1 MKKHKGKNIK
11 KIAMVSFGMFALVL
25 LSTLPNLIKAADTNK
40 FGTKTALRSSI
51 GGIISLAN
59 ADDETFK
66 TSNGTV
72 LKSTEGEEFV
82 YRFATTSTNKKISV
96 FAIGPAINEKIYKAN
111 NQYKEADID
120 DEALNACVGA
130 IINQY
135 YASSGN
141 KVGESLYNK
150 NDTNANRQYYLAQ
163 KALNAAFDAKTLK
176 AYVED
181 YNEQHK
187 DGAAKADVKLDN
199 LKYNNKE
206 ITGSDTYM
214 WECVSAYIKADPN
227 GVRLHQIYDKFGDK
241 SEEVVTK
248 GVVSELYKT
257 TTEDFIKVDMS
268 AEYGSGLGNSNGKN
282 YLAAQEF
289 NSGSLFGYVL
299 KKDNKDTKYKY
310 AYISR
315 ATADDGSKRYN
326 DFQAGVCY
334 YEDAKSS
341 GCDKVF
347 TDQGYSNYEPLEPGA
362 EYEMDITLGGEI
374 NTYRTVKYKS
384 INDDNFLIGINTWL
398 NTEEDKVVFRT
409 TFTVPEE
416 DDSGDDDTTKDGI
429 IHVKF
434 IDENGED
441 LNISGAG
448 GIKIKYELI
457 STGKVDKAET
467 SRSQV
472 SLNYLTIGT
481 YEVTITDV
489 PDGYK
494 IPSSQTVK
502 LTTSAKEKTITFT
515 IKKSTSTT
523 DDGLI
528 KITYYVG
535 NKGIADGEFKAID
548 ISTNETAGSCVT
560 DSNGYCEIADLPIG
574 TYKVTADSQLDGY
587 TTAKTSVGKTY
598 VTLYIAANSKQ
609 QTATFYSDKVDQ
621 SKGTITVDYS
631 VTSDEKIAGGVFY
644 LYKNGVNTD
653 ECITNSLG
661 ECKFSNL
668 EYGQY
673 KVVLHE
679 IPENYK
685 ETSQEKTVSISQD
698 EPNIT
703 VQFKSSLKETL
714 VKFNVVNANK
724 KTEHIKGVKLVV
736 KDSSGQPVWTLTSEG
751 KEMVI
756 SDIKEPGTYTVEIE
770 EVPDGYV
777 KGDKPFTLKV
787 VEYQEN
793 EVTITVTPTTK
804 VPDTF
809 ANASKIFIAAGL
821 IGIIAGTYLV
831 YTNAKKREEV

>member
-11 KIAMVSFGMFALVL
+11 KIAMVSFGMFALIL
-25 LSTLPNLIKAADTNK
+25 LSMVPSLIKAADTNK
-40 FGTKTALRSSI
+40 FGTKKALRSSI
-51 GGIISLAN
+51 GGFISLAN

-398 NTEEDKVVFRT
+398 NTEEDKVAFRT

-429 IHVKF
+429 I
-434 IDENGED
+434 
-441 LNISGAG
+441 
-448 GIKIKYELI
+448 
-457 STGKVDKAET
+457 
-467 SRSQV
+467 
-472 SLNYLTIGT
+472 
-481 YEVTITDV
+481 
-489 PDGYK
+489 
-494 IPSSQTVK
+494 
-502 LTTSAKEKTITFT
+502 
-515 IKKSTSTT
+515 
-523 DDGLI
+523 

-535 NKGIADGEFKAID
+535 NKGIADGEFKAVD

-560 DSNGYCEIADLPIG
+560 NSDGYCEIADLPIGG

-587 TTAKTSVGKTY
+587 TTAKTSDGKTY
-598 VTLYIAANSKQ
+598 VNLPITANSKQ
-609 QTATFYSDKVDQ
+609 QTAIFYSDKVDQ

-631 VTSDEKIAGGVFY
+631 VTSDEKISGGVFY

-668 EYGQY
+668 EFGQY
-673 KVVLHE
+673 KVVLHK
-679 IPENYK
+679 IPDNYE
-685 ETSQEKTVSISQD
+685 ETSQEETVSISQD
-698 EPNIT
+698 EPNKT
-703 VQFKSSLKETL
+703 VQFRSSLKETL